1 MLIEH
6 RALQQTKRTG
16 YLERLQRRECMRK
29 RTLSD
34 RMLAII
40 IVLLF
45 VGAFV
50 GDLAMPS
57 DTNVVQAGN
66 EILIIGGLV
75 FVAIGG
81 NLIFAGKKNDPNL
94 RKNITKIF
102 ENNKER

>member
-1 MLIEH
+1 
-6 RALQQTKRTG
+6 
-16 YLERLQRRECMRK
+16 MRK

-34 RMLAII
+34 RALAII

-57 DTNVVQAGN
+57 DTNVVQAGG
-66 EILIIGGLV
+66 EIIVIGSLV

-81 NLIFAGKKNDPNL
+81 ALVCAGKKGDPDI
-94 RKNITKIF
+94 RKKITKIF
-102 ENNKER
+102 EDNKER